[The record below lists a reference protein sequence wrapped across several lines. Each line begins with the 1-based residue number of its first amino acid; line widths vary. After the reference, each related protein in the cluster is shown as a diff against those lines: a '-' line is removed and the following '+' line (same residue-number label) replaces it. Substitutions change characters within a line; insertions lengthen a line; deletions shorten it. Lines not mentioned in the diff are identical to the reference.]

1 MAIKEV
7 RKVAPIVA
15 YFLKN
20 GGINSVTSAASAGYI
35 PAVIELLNH
44 PAAEMGLSQLSAGN
58 QTGAIIASV
67 FIALRAGL
75 GYYRM
80 KK

>member
-20 GGINSVTSAASAGYI
+20 GGLNSVTAAASAGFI
-35 PAVIELLNH
+35 PAALELLNN
-44 PAAEMGLSQLSAGN
+44 PAAEMGLSQLSSGN
-58 QTGAIIASV
+58 QAGAVIAAV
-67 FIALRAGL
+67 LIALRAGL